1 MFITELSIRRPT
13 VSWVMS
19 LILIIFGLFVFWK
32 LPVREL
38 PDGIQPPVVQIQV
51 DYKSAAASIID
62 QEVTQVLE
70 DVIGGAEGIKNIDSK
85 SENGRST
92 INVEFDTSMDL
103 DNAANDIRERVARVV
118 DNLPSES
125 DPPQILKRAAGFTT
139 TMWLSLSS
147 STWSDLE
154 LGDYAER
161 FLIDQFSSVKNVGRI
176 RVGGL
181 RELSIRVWV
190 DPIKLAANDLTI
202 QELELALRGE
212 NISLPAGTLE
222 ADNIDLTLN
231 LDKSYND
238 INSIKQL
245 PIKKANNK
253 VILLADV
260 ANIEFG
266 PVSEKTLFKAQTKD
280 QVNLKTV
287 GIGIYARSGAS
298 TVELSDN
305 IKKRIIDV
313 KKSLPEE
320 LDLRVSFNRAN
331 YVEAAI
337 EEVYKTLIIAFILV
351 VLIIYLFLGN
361 LKAVIVPAIAL
372 PVSLIASFLGLY
384 IFGLSINIFVL
395 LSFILAIGIITDDSV
410 IMTDAIYRRIENGE
424 TPLVAAY
431 KGSRQISF
439 AIIAT
444 TLILVA
450 VFLPLIF
457 IEGISGTLFKETAI
471 TLSFSI
477 IVSSFVA
484 LTLSPMLAS
493 KFLYKR
499 KSKKLVIQK
508 FEKIFLSFANFYR
521 ETLDVIV
528 NKTRIVGFF
537 IIFIIFS
544 SVLLFTFSKK
554 ELLPMEDRGAYLIIG
569 ATDEGSSFEYTQEQ
583 AQKVEARL
591 LPLLQTEDS
600 PYSRFIMRVPGFGS
614 SANSYNSFIII
625 ALLDDWK
632 NRKKSQQVVLRE
644 AIGKIVTLPQAL
656 AFPISPQAIRVSNY
670 NKPVQMVIYGNTYPE
685 LEEIQKKVIRK
696 LRSNKNLS
704 RIESDYNRNKPEV
717 KLIINKNKSKD
728 LGVSTKTIGETL
740 ETLYGGKRITTFNKR
755 GKEYPIIV
763 QQYLSDRRNKD
774 GISKIFIRSETNGKL
789 ISLANLVS
797 FKDEGAAK
805 QLARYNRQRAVT
817 VSANINEN
825 YTLAEAIKFFENV
838 MVDIS
843 PKNQITWKGKSEEL
857 KETSNELFI
866 IFALALLTA
875 YLVMAATFNSFIHP
889 FIIILTV
896 PLAIFGG
903 LVFILFL
910 NSSVNIFS
918 QIALIILIGIS
929 TKNSIL
935 IVDYANQIR
944 TTGKSIETAVKEAC
958 SVRFRPII
966 MTSLSTMIAMM
977 PLVIGNIGPGA
988 GEGSRLAV
996 GSTIL
1001 GGMIISTFFT
1011 LYITPSM
1018 YLALAQNTKRI
1029 DAVDI
1034 ELKKELSKK

>member
-1 MFITELSIRRPT
+1 MFITELSIRRPV

-19 LILIIFGLFVFWK
+19 LILIVFGLFVFWK

-38 PDGIQPPVVQIQV
+38 PSGIQPPVVQVQV
-51 DYKSAAASIID
+51 NYNSAAAPIVN

-92 INVEFDTSMDL
+92 INIEFDTSIEL
-103 DNAANDIRERVARVV
+103 DNAANDVRERVARVV
-118 DNLPSES
+118 DNLPSEA

-139 TMWLSLSS
+139 TMWLALSS

-161 FLIDQFSSVKNVGRI
+161 YLVDTFSSVKNVGRI
-176 RVGGL
+176 LVGGL
-181 RELSIRVWV
+181 RELSIRVWI

-202 QELELALRGE
+202 QEVEQALRGE
-212 NISLPAGTLE
+212 NIRLPAGTLE

-231 LDKSYND
+231 LDKSYN
-238 INSIKQL
+238 SIETIEQL
-245 PIKKANNK
+245 PIKKNNK
-253 VILLADV
+253 QIVTLSDV
-260 ANIEFG
+260 AKIEFG
-266 PVSEKTLFKAQTKD
+266 PVSEKTLFKAQRKD
-280 QVNLKTV
+280 QLNLKTV

-298 TVELSDN
+298 TVELSKE
-305 IKKRIIDV
+305 IKKKIFEV
-313 KKSLPEE
+313 NKTLPDGLKLEIA
-320 LDLRVSFNRAN
+320 FNRAT
-331 YVEAAI
+331 YVGAAI
-337 EEVYKTLIIAFILV
+337 NEVYKTLVIAFILV
-351 VLIIYLFLGN
+351 VIIIYLFLGN

-372 PVSLIASFLGLY
+372 PVSLIASFLGIYL
-384 IFGLSINIFVL
+384 FGLSINIFVL

-424 TPLVAAY
+424 TPLVASY
-431 KGSRQISF
+431 KGSKQITF

-444 TLILVA
+444 TLILIA

-471 TLSFSI
+471 ALSFSI
-477 IVSSFVA
+477 VVSSFVA

-493 KFLYKR
+493 KFLT
-499 KSKKLVIQK
+499 KKTDKNFIINR
-508 FEKIFLSFANFYR
+508 FEKFFLSFSKFYE
-521 ETLDVIV
+521 ETLTVLMK
-528 NKTRIVGFF
+528 KTKLIT
-537 IIFIIFS
+537 IFIILIIVGS
-544 SVLLFTFSKK
+544 ILLFDFSKK
-554 ELLPMEDRGAYLIIG
+554 ELLPMEDRGAYLVIG
-569 ATDEGSSFEYTQEQ
+569 FTDEGSSFEYTQEK
-583 AQKVEARL
+583 AQVIEKRL
-591 LPLLQTEDS
+591 IPLLQEENS

-614 SANSYNSFIII
+614 SANSFNSFIII
-625 ALLDDWK
+625 ALLDNWD
-632 NRKKSQQVVLRE
+632 NRKKNSQTVMRE
-644 AIGKIVTLPQAL
+644 AIGKIVTVPQAV
-656 AFPISPQAIRVSNY
+656 AFPISPQSIRVSSY
-670 NKPVQMVIYGNTYPE
+670 NKPVQMVIYGSTYEE
-685 LEEIQKKVIRK
+685 LEKIQSQVIRT
-696 LRSNKNLS
+696 LRKNGNLS
-704 RIESDYNRNKPEV
+704 RIESDYSRNKPEV
-717 KLIINKNKSKD
+717 KLLINKNKAKD
-728 LGVSTKTIGETL
+728 LGVSTEKIGRTL
-740 ETLYGGKRITTFNKR
+740 ETLYGGKRVTTFNKL
-755 GKEYPIIV
+755 GKEYPIIL
-763 QQYLSDRRNKD
+763 QQYLADRRNKE
-774 GISKIFIRSETNGKL
+774 GISKIFVRSDTTGKL
-789 ISLANLVS
+789 ISLVNLVD
-797 FKDEGAAK
+797 FKEVGAAK
-805 QLARYNRQRAVT
+805 ELSRYNRQPAVT
-817 VSANINEN
+817 ISANISEN
-825 YTLAEAIKFFENV
+825 YSLSDAIKYLENTMEKV
-838 MVDIS
+838 A
-843 PKNQITWKGKSEEL
+843 PQNQITWKGKSEEV

-875 YLVMAATFNSFIHP
+875 YLVMAATFNSFVHP

-944 TTGKSIETAVKEAC
+944 TKGKNIETAVKEAC
-958 SVRFRPII
+958 SIRFRPII

-1011 LYITPSM
+1011 LYVTPTM
-1018 YLALAQNTKRI
+1018 YLALAKNTKRI

-1034 ELKKELSKK
+1034 ELKKELR